1 MLKKILSFFTGT
13 ENAKNSQGNIPMNGS
28 ILEQPV
34 ADEVV
39 RKSFRGSVLSF
50 WIKFEFII
58 VMEKVKTRRPARSP

>member
-1 MLKKILSFFTGT
+1 MKILSFFTVRKS
-13 ENAKNSQGNIPMNGS
+13 AKNSQGNIPMNGS

-39 RKSFRGSVLSF
+39 RKSFRGSVLSR
-50 WIKFEFII
+50 WLKFEFII